1 MAFLG
6 KNKINLQVL
15 QLNIQINLTLT
26 KANVTLTEW
35 DIVCHDHKQ
44 SSKIIYVYSD
54 KMYHTWDVEE
64 ICRKIVI
71 IGQFKWL
78 MEILVG

>member
-26 KANVTLTEW
+26 KANVTLTE
-35 DIVCHDHKQ
+35 
-44 SSKIIYVYSD
+44 
-54 KMYHTWDVEE
+54 
-64 ICRKIVI
+64 
-71 IGQFKWL
+71 
-78 MEILVG
+78 